1 MLPWLIG
8 TGGMA
13 QCMLAA
19 TKLREDFTFH
29 LTDDGKLLAIDFMTP
44 SITPAACAEY
54 QKVCLHGAVAAVRVS
69 RRC

>member
-1 MLPWLIG
+1 M
-8 TGGMA
+8 M

-44 SITPAACAEY
+44 SITPAACSEY
-54 QKVCLHGAVAAVRVS
+54 QKVRSHCSVIAVKLYW
-69 RRC
+69 RC